1 MSDDDSKQG
10 SCSGTAQA
18 PVPPLRIGA
27 ALSPT
32 AEFPPEPRRRARD
45 AASQLSPLRLV
56 HAYTD
61 DLATMSPRT
70 DHQVTS
76 DSTIV
81 GVAIISYWFDR
92 ACAQT
97 GAASQVSTRLGVL
110 GCMGVCACMCADNAG
125 TRCAYVC
132 VHIVFVRAF
141 MRAWVCMCTNHAGTR
156 RAYVCVYMCVCVHVC
171 VCGLQEIQ
179 QQAMMRR
186 LRGIGS
192 QAHRPQKTPQT
203 RQRAGTRSVSVSPA
217 PGTSSAV
224 HMGRGG
230 GGDGLTDGT
239 LILSSRSSSVCT
251 VSSRYPAAHR
261 AGFICL

>member
-1 MSDDDSKQG
+1 MVCRSAAAGRQPLSLELNFRRHDFKAAALMSDDDSKQG
-10 SCSGTAQA
+10 SSSGTAQA

-132 VHIVFVRAF
+132 VHIVLVRAF

-156 RAYVCVYMCVCVHVC
+156 RAYVCVCTCVRVYMWPSGNSTTCND
-171 VCGLQEIQ
+171 
-179 QQAMMRR
+179 AATSR
-186 LRGIGS
+186 
-192 QAHRPQKTPQT
+192 HRVSGTP
-203 RQRAGTRSVSVSPA
+203 PA
-217 PGTSSAV
+217 KDASNSSACWNAFCFCV
-224 HMGRGG
+224 PRPWNIFCCPHG
-230 GGDGLTDGT
+230 
-239 LILSSRSSSVCT
+239 
-251 VSSRYPAAHR
+251 
-261 AGFICL
+261 